1 MKYKNSLA
9 NIFDHKFFP
18 CYSKL
23 LNRLMSY
30 LLQQNNQ
37 EAEHPLRVP
46 GLPADF
52 EQPGWARPDHHS
64 EALGQTKV
72 PGHKSV
78 SWLQLLSHLNT
89 NRNLLQIQIAATAR
103 HGLVWGSAQGTLG
116 GCLLAAL

>member
-1 MKYKNSLA
+1 
-9 NIFDHKFFP
+9 
-18 CYSKL
+18 
-23 LNRLMSY
+23 MSY

-52 EQPGWARPDHHS
+52 EQPGWARPDHYS

-78 SWLQLLSHLNT
+78 SWLQLLSHLKLHVAIVIQHLFQLSWDSEVCKKMQ
-89 NRNLLQIQIAATAR
+89 LLQIFSCSVSVQKWQK
-103 HGLVWGSAQGTLG
+103 WG
-116 GCLLAAL
+116 